1 MTNRILFLMLLV
13 SNTFFGQI
21 IFENSLAE
29 TFEKAKK
36 ENKAVFIEFY
46 NQSCHHCQKVAP
58 FLESKE
64 VGDAYNPVFVS
75 YKINTYN
82 GLTKEEED
90 FLTKHKLFFTDV
102 PNFVYFDKNEKFLH
116 HASGK
121 PDPQYIINKTYEVF
135 DPKIQTSNLGNRVKN
150 GDKSLATLY
159 QYSLLAQLNQN
170 KVLADS
176 IANVLYEVYDK
187 KNLGNDTSYIILK
200 NAVFT
205 TKNDFFKYWVANQK
219 KLKNMDSGEFK
230 GNEVDLLKNIIS
242 IDLTDPDF
250 EWTPQSTEEI
260 YKYMLATNY
269 TTKAENVL
277 VNKRMLFFNKKDP
290 SKDITNY
297 FTPILNTDTYQI
309 DDKIYIL
316 ETLNSNF
323 KDKKSKKVIKKFA
336 NELKEIASKSN
347 NEEAEKQLNKIIKSS

>member
-1 MTNRILFLMLLV
+1 MTKRILFLMLLV
-13 SNTFFGQI
+13 SNTFFAQI

-46 NQSCHHCQKVAP
+46 NQTCHHCQKVAP
-58 FLESKE
+58 FLDSKE
-64 VGDAYNPVFVS
+64 VGDAYNPIFVS
-75 YKINTYN
+75 YKINTYD

-90 FLTKHKLFFTDV
+90 FLTQHKLFFTDV

-121 PDPQYIINKTYEVF
+121 PDPQYIINKTTEAF
-135 DPKIQTSNLGNRVKN
+135 DPKIQSSNLSNRVKN
-150 GDKSLATLY
+150 GDKSLGTLY

-187 KNLGNDTSYIILK
+187 KNLSNDTSYIILK

-205 TKNDFFKYWVANQK
+205 TKNGFFKYWVANPK
-219 KLKNMDSGEFK
+219 RLKNMDAGEFK
-230 GNEVDLLKNIIS
+230 GHEVDLLKNIIS
-242 IDLTDPDF
+242 IDLTDTDF
-250 EWTPQSTEEI
+250 DWTPQSTEDI
-260 YKYMLATNY
+260 YKYIIATNY
-269 TTKAENVL
+269 TTKPENVL
-277 VNKRMLFFNKKDP
+277 VNKRILFFNKKDP
-290 SKDITNY
+290 SKDISSY
-297 FTPILNTDTYQI
+297 FTPILDSDIYQI

-316 ETLNSNF
+316 ETLNENF
-323 KDKKSKKVIKKFA
+323 KDKKSKKIIKKFA
-336 NELKEIASKSN
+336 SELKAKAALWN
-347 NEEAEKQLNKIIKSS
+347 NNEAEKQINKIIKSS